1 MPVNETQNTQGV
13 VIPDKMYFKI
23 GEVSQITGVKPYIL
37 RYWETE
43 FPIINPAKRKNK
55 HRLYRRKDVEDILLI
70 KKLLY
75 EQKYTIAGARMKLK
89 ERHRMSGETNN
100 TASTINTADLPT
112 MTDTESTVGEYSES
126 TIGGMTTTTDLQLTT
141 LEEFANNPGSQQA
154 VQEVLKELESIKE
167 LLEL

>member
-1 MPVNETQNTQGV
+1 MSDNENQVTEEV

-70 KKLLY
+70 KRLLY

-89 ERHRMSGETNN
+89 ERHRLNGEATAS
-100 TASTINTADLPT
+100 ASTINTDDLPT
-112 MTDTESTVGEYSES
+112 MTETEDTFDGDYTESTVGL
-126 TIGGMTTTTDLQLTT
+126 TTTTDLQLTT

-154 VQEVLKELESIKE
+154 VQEVLKELESIKD
-167 LLEL
+167 LLEA